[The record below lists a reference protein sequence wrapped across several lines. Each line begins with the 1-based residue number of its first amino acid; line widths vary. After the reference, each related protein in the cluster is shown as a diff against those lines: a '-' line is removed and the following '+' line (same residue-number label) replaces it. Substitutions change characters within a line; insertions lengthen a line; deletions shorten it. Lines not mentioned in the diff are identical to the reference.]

1 MKKNDFKKQRLI
13 DFVSIAAGYV
23 LMRVLFAAGIINTYW
38 QGIVLNICINVILT
52 VSLNMTSGFLGELA
66 LGHAGF
72 MAAGA
77 YASAFFSKTLKLLP
91 VIEFPAALLI
101 GGLTAML
108 LGFIVSLPAL
118 RLRGDYLAIIT
129 LAFGEIVRNLLKN
142 MDIVG
147 GTKGYSGIPAY
158 TTFTWAYLMAVICV
172 LATRSLINSRQ
183 GRSIISVREDE
194 IAAEASGVNTNTYK
208 FLAFV
213 FSAFFAGVAGALY
226 AHYMRFL
233 QPGVFT
239 LDKSI
244 EILVMVVLGGM
255 GSIRGS
261 VISSVILTVLPEL
274 LRSMSDYR
282 MLAYSVVLIM
292 MMLSKHSET
301 VQAALE
307 KVKGMFGRGR
317 KEEVHS

>member
-1 MKKNDFKKQRLI
+1 MKKNDFKKQLLI

-172 LATRSLINSRQ
+172 LATKSLINSRQ

>member
-1 MKKNDFKKQRLI
+1 MKKNDFKKQLLI

-307 KVKGMFGRGR
+307 KVKGMFGHGR

>member
-1 MKKNDFKKQRLI
+1 MKKNDFKKQLLI

-172 LATRSLINSRQ
+172 LVTRSLINSRQ

>member
-1 MKKNDFKKQRLI
+1 MKKNDFKKQLLI